1 MTEIMPL
8 SKARN
13 KLLEVADRLEKEQGA
28 IEVTKR
34 GKPVLAILPWEVY
47 ESLMET
53 LEIMSDQELMEQL
66 KKGLRELE
74 EGKTLPIEKVAEE
87 LGYDA

>member
-1 MTEIMPL
+1 MTEVMPL

-13 KLLEVADRLEKEQGA
+13 KLLEVAERSGKERRA

-53 LEIMSDQELMEQL
+53 LEIASDQELMGQL
-66 KKGLRELE
+66 RRGLRELE
-74 EGKTLPIEKVAEE
+74 EGNTLPIEKVAEE
-87 LGYDA
+87 LGYEL

>member
-1 MTEIMPL
+1 MTEVMPL

-13 KLLEVADRLEKEQGA
+13 KLLEVAERSGKERRA

-34 GKPVLAILPWEVY
+34 GEPVLAILPWEVY

-53 LEIMSDQELMEQL
+53 LEIASDQELMGQL
-66 KKGLRELE
+66 RKGLRELE
-74 EGKTLPIEKVAEE
+74 EGNTLPIEKVAEE
-87 LGYDA
+87 LGYEL